1 MLCEHR
7 PEGFGPRSA
16 FSSHLPTICFADV
29 VVVPLATW
37 LYLIILLI
45 VLPLCLLSLRA
56 SASASAVP
64 SHTAGAPT
72 AGDKVAVSTSASTS
86 MPPATKSTSVVV
98 KIASIIYYVL
108 IVGMLAMASLEI
120 ARLIVAQLGIGLLP
134 FTYVGILAALVL
146 HVAAASTTTTSWL
159 GGLHVYR
166 GEARWRWTVK
176 GVNILYWVMLMC
188 VMAIKVASQAKEQNA
203 LGIRTG
209 QQAQYPI
216 SDSITDNA
224 AMIGVEFVLLILE
237 LLTI

>member
-7 PEGFGPRSA
+7 PEGFGPKSGL
-16 FSSHLPTICFADV
+16 SSHLPTTCFADV
-29 VVVPLATW
+29 VVVPLANW

-45 VLPLCLLSLRA
+45 VLPLCLRSLRA

-64 SHTAGAPT
+64 SNTAEAT
-72 AGDKVAVSTSASTS
+72 TTGDKVAVSTSASTS
-86 MPPATKSTSVVV
+86 MPAPKPTSVAV
-98 KIASIIYYVL
+98 KIASIIYYIL
-108 IVGMLAMASLEI
+108 IVAMLAMVSLEI
-120 ARLIVAQLGIGLLP
+120 ARLIVAQLGVGLLP
-134 FTYVGILAALVL
+134 FTYVGILAALAL

-176 GVNILYWVMLMC
+176 GVNVLYWAILMC
-188 VMAIKVASQAKEQNA
+188 VMAIKVASQAKEQNV
-203 LGIRTG
+203 LGMRTG

-224 AMIGVEFVLLILE
+224 TMIGVEFVLLILE

>member
-1 MLCEHR
+1 
-7 PEGFGPRSA
+7 
-16 FSSHLPTICFADV
+16 
-29 VVVPLATW
+29 
-37 LYLIILLI
+37 
-45 VLPLCLLSLRA
+45 
-56 SASASAVP
+56 
-64 SHTAGAPT
+64 
-72 AGDKVAVSTSASTS
+72 
-86 MPPATKSTSVVV
+86 MPPATKSTSVAV
-98 KIASIIYYVL
+98 KIASIIYYIL
-108 IVGMLAMASLEI
+108 IVAMLAMASLEI

-134 FTYVGILAALVL
+134 FTYVGILVALIF

-188 VMAIKVASQAKEQNA
+188 VMAIKVASQAKEQNV

-224 AMIGVEFVLLILE
+224 TMIGVEFVLLMLE